1 MIVLV
6 GLLIL
11 VAGFA
16 FRIHPLPVIALA
28 AAATG
33 LAAGMDPKTI
43 LATFGHAYNENR
55 VASLAYIVLP
65 LIGLLER
72 HGLQERASGLIAS
85 MQRATIGRLLIAYM
99 LFRQVT
105 AAIGLMSIAGHPQTV
120 RPLVAPMAEGAAERQ
135 APLDE
140 NGRSRARALAAATD
154 NVGLLFGEDAFLAIG
169 SILLMKGFLDQY
181 GVTVEPLLLSL
192 WAIPTA
198 IAAFFVH
205 SIRLLRLD
213 RRLQQGGRP

>member
-1 MIVLV
+1 MMVLI

-16 FRIHPLPVIALA
+16 LRVHPLPVIVLA

-33 LAAGMDPKTI
+33 LAAGMDPKAI

-55 VASLAYIVLP
+55 FVSVIYIVLP

-72 HGLQERASGLIAS
+72 HGLQERARGLIATLHG
-85 MQRATIGRLLIAYM
+85 ATVGRLLMAYL
-99 LFRQVT
+99 LFRQIT
-105 AAIGLMSIAGHPQTV
+105 AALGLLSIAGHAQTV
-120 RPLVAPMAEGAAERQ
+120 RPLVAPMAEGAAEGQ
-135 APLDE
+135 KHLDDE
-140 NGRSRARALAAATD
+140 DRNRIRALAAGTD
-154 NVGLLFGEDAFLAIG
+154 NVGVFFGEDIFLAVG

-181 GVTVEPLLLSL
+181 GILLEPLSLSM

-198 IAAFFVH
+198 ICAFVVH
-205 SIRLLRLD
+205 SARLMLLD
-213 RRLQQGGRP
+213 RRLKAGGRP